1 MDEAWLTELRS
12 QFPVAKE
19 SAFFDIAYENCGA
32 AYMERAVERFFRDK
46 ADLAPDMPK
55 MGGGGK
61 GRVVEVIAAAR
72 EKLAAFL
79 GAPGPKNI
87 AFTANTCQ
95 AVSLAVMGLTYRPGD
110 NIVVGSMEHVSV
122 LMPCLQ
128 AQQRGAVCKVVDSA
142 NGLWVTAEEL
152 LSAVDDHT
160 RVVAVSYVQSSSG
173 YRIDLKKLVEECH
186 RRGVLVVTDAIQ
198 ALGLTEVDVQALGVD
213 ALAGSG
219 YKGMLAMEGMGF
231 LYLSDAMLPQVNPVF
246 ACYNAAMTVDRE
258 ARAIQCLDSMDARKL
273 EAGTIPFSSIY
284 VLGAALEQFRRI
296 GPDRIAAHVSRCY
309 ETAYRGL
316 EALGYRMATPF
327 DPDRRCN
334 SFLLCTERE
343 REMTDFLA
351 RRGVYVS
358 TGKHGYVRISV
369 APFTSGE
376 DIQRLLEAA
385 AAWRAE
391 QKEST

>member
-110 NIVVGSMEHVSV
+110 NIVVGAMEHVSV

-128 AQQRGAVCKVVDSA
+128 ARKLGAACKVVDGA

-152 LSAVDDHT
+152 LAAVDEHT
-160 RVVAVSYVQSSSG
+160 CVVAVSYVQSGSG
-173 YRIDLKKLVEECH
+173 YRIDLKKLTEECH
-186 RRGVLVVTDAIQ
+186 KRGVLVVTDAIQ
-198 ALGLTEVDVQALGVD
+198 ALGLVETDVQALGVD
-213 ALAGSG
+213 ALAASG
-219 YKGMLAMEGMGF
+219 YKGMLAMEGMG
-231 LYLSDAMLPQVNPVF
+231 LRYLSDAMLPQVEPVF

-258 ARAIQCLDSMDARKL
+258 ARAIRCLDAMDARKL

-284 VLGAALEQFRRI
+284 VLEAALDLFQRI
-296 GPDRIAAHVSRCY
+296 GLERIAAHVSACY
-309 ETAYRGL
+309 EAAYRGL

-327 DPDRRCN
+327 DPNRRCA
-334 SFLLCTERE
+334 SFLVCTEPGQE
-343 REMTDFLA
+343 GEMADFLQ
-351 RRGVYVS
+351 RRNVYVS
-358 TGKHGYVRISV
+358 TGKSGYLRVSV
-369 APFTSGE
+369 APFTNQA
-376 DIQRLLEAA
+376 DLQRLLEAA
-385 AAWRAE
+385 KAWRDR
-391 QKEST
+391 Q